1 MLPYNL
7 EKKRINYQINS
18 LKNKKIDPNNIVLN
32 AAAFQD
38 QISQKFGINIKKYR
52 KITAKKYI
60 INSKPK
66 SVFTNKKSAINELYS
81 KKDTEKEILN
91 RNKKFLSK
99 LTFCEKVGLQKITNF
114 PLSLEEWKK
123 VEAKTIKREDF
134 KGDCPI
140 CMEKLSYRESVILSC
155 SHVFHKVCLKNFE
168 RFSAVTKCPLC
179 RCERYECKTYTKDKE
194 YFVKKSV
201 GIIQRNI
208 RGYLTRYKLYKKV
221 FKNNMP
227 KSKRLRN
234 LYSYWKMRD
243 LTNKMMKEI
252 ERQNKIN
259 QEFFNDVL
267 KEHEEL
273 IRMEN
278 KEKEAMEKNKK
289 KEEKNGTDWNQIVD
303 KMENRNS
310 HTCAICL
317 CEFKNKPLYVLDCT
331 HCFHKNCLDSFERFD
346 PYYIKRCPICRANY
360 TKKEMRLANDGK
372 FKEDINLKKQNNDG
386 GKINYTSAKN
396 KKDSQPFVDKDHP
409 LYEQYKEFMLLDYEI
424 S

>member
-38 QISQKFGINIKKYR
+38 QISQKFGTNLNRYR
-52 KITAKKYI
+52 KITSKKFF

-66 SVFTNKKSAINELYS
+66 SCLSNKKTPISELYA

-99 LTFCEKVGLQKITNF
+99 LTFCEKVGLQKIKNF
-114 PLSLEEWKK
+114 PLSLEEWKQ

-140 CMEKLSYRESVILSC
+140 CMDKLSNRESVILSC

-201 GIIQRNI
+201 DIIQRNI
-208 RGYLTRYKLYKKV
+208 RGYLTRYKLYKKI

-243 LTNKMMKEI
+243 LTDKMMKEI
-252 ERQNKIN
+252 QRQNEIN

-278 KEKEAMEKNKK
+278 KEKEMMEKNKK
-289 KEEKNGTDWNQIVD
+289 DKNKTDWDNVVN
-303 KMENRNS
+303 KMEDRNN

-360 TKKEMRLANDGK
+360 TKKEMKLANDGK
-372 FKEDINLKKQNNDG
+372 YKEDNNIKND
-386 GKINYTSAKN
+386 KN
-396 KKDSQPFVDKDHP
+396 KYNNKNINNKGNEKSKSNNKPIINKEHP
-409 LYEQYKEFMLLDYEI
+409 LYNQYKEFMILEE
-424 S
+424 

>member
-7 EKKRINYQINS
+7 EKKRINYQINQ
-18 LKNKKIDPNNIVLN
+18 LKTKKIDPNNIVLN

-38 QISQKFGINIKKYR
+38 QISQKFGINIKKPR
-52 KITAKKYI
+52 ITSKKFI
-60 INSKPK
+60 INSKPR
-66 SVFTNKKSAINELYS
+66 SSLANKKAIISELYS

-99 LTFCEKVGLQKITNF
+99 LTFAEKVGLKKIKNF
-114 PLSLEEWKK
+114 PLSLEEWKQ
-123 VEAKTIKREDF
+123 VELKTIKREDF

-140 CMEKLSYRESVILSC
+140 CMEKLSSRESLILSC
-155 SHVFHKVCLKNFE
+155 SHVFHKICLKNFE
-168 RFSAVTKCPLC
+168 HYSQVSKCPLC

-201 GIIQRNI
+201 DIIQRNL
-208 RGYLTRYKLYKKV
+208 RGYLTRYKMYKKI
-221 FKNNMP
+221 FKYNMP
-227 KSKRLRN
+227 KCKRLRN

-243 LTNKMMKEI
+243 LTDKMMKEI

-259 QEFFNDVL
+259 EELFNDVL
-267 KEHEEL
+267 KEHQEL

-278 KEKEAMEKNKK
+278 KERQLEEKSKK
-289 KEEKNGTDWNQIVD
+289 KEEKNWNNIVN
-303 KMENRNS
+303 KMEKRD

-317 CEFKNKPLYVLDCT
+317 CEFKNKSLYVLDCS

-360 TKKEMRLANDGK
+360 TKKEIKMESDGK
-372 FKEDINLKKQNNDG
+372 FKENK
-386 GKINYTSAKN
+386 NYEIPGNKN
-396 KKDSQPFVDKDHP
+396 KNGNIYNNKGKPFIDKEHP
-409 LYEQYKEFMLLDYEI
+409 LYEQYKQFMLLDD